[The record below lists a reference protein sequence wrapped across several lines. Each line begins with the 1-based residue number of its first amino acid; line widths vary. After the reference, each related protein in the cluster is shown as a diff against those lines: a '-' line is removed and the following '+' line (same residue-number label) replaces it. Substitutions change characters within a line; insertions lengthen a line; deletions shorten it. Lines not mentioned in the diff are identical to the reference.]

1 MNYFTC
7 LVFSVQGPSIPSHF
21 LSNCWSVVT
30 ADRQIPKWEWGSLRT
45 GPPGDKKADGLT
57 LYRPLSCMFVFFYNE
72 HFVHFGCVCG
82 GGGRCVLRREKD
94 QMKEETNK
102 TQTQKYKE
110 MSFKSRTKYYTICA
124 VNFGR
129 VHGGSCLNFSNVL
142 S

>member
-1 MNYFTC
+1 MSGILCPRTIYSFS
-7 LVFSVQGPSIPSHF
+7 LSVQLLVSCHCGQTDSKVGMGQPQNRATWGQESRWAHP
-21 LSNCWSVVT
+21 LQT
-30 ADRQIPKWEWGSLRT
+30 AQ
-45 GPPGDKKADGLT
+45 
-57 LYRPLSCMFVFFYNE
+57 LYVCFFNNE

-102 TQTQKYKE
+102 MQTQKYKE